1 MLPFTTDQFFEVFAR
16 YNAAI
21 WPVQL
26 VAAALGIVALVLL
39 LRSGAWTS
47 RAIAL
52 ILAAFW
58 LLMGIGY
65 HLLFFTRINALA
77 YVFAFLFVT
86 QAGLFLVDGLTRRLT
101 FQLAGGW
108 SGRVAWPI
116 MAYALVVYP
125 LIGLFGPHPYP
136 ATPLFG
142 VAPCPTVIFTLALLL
157 LSNARWRL
165 VFIPLLWSAV
175 GGSAAVLLA
184 VPQDYG
190 LILAGAL
197 LLILRLAQPAILTVG
212 GQRHA

>member
-1 MLPFTTDQFFEVFAR
+1 VLPFATDQFFAVFAR

-108 SGRVAWPI
+108 SGRVAWTL

>member
-1 MLPFTTDQFFEVFAR
+1 M
-16 YNAAI
+16 
-21 WPVQL
+21 
-26 VAAALGIVALVLL
+26 
-39 LRSGAWTS
+39 
-47 RAIAL
+47 
-52 ILAAFW
+52 
-58 LLMGIGY
+58 
-65 HLLFFTRINALA
+65 
-77 YVFAFLFVT
+77 
-86 QAGLFLVDGLTRRLT
+86 
-101 FQLAGGW
+101 
-108 SGRVAWPI
+108 
-116 MAYALVVYP
+116 
-125 LIGLFGPHPYP
+125 
-136 ATPLFG
+136 FG

>member
-1 MLPFTTDQFFEVFAR
+1 
-16 YNAAI
+16 
-21 WPVQL
+21 
-26 VAAALGIVALVLL
+26 
-39 LRSGAWTS
+39 
-47 RAIAL
+47 
-52 ILAAFW
+52 
-58 LLMGIGY
+58 
-65 HLLFFTRINALA
+65 
-77 YVFAFLFVT
+77 
-86 QAGLFLVDGLTRRLT
+86 
-101 FQLAGGW
+101 
-108 SGRVAWPI
+108 
-116 MAYALVVYP
+116 MAYALVVHP

-197 LLILRLAQPAILTVG
+197 LLILRLAQPAIPIIG
-212 GQRHA
+212 GQPHA

>member
-39 LRSGAWTS
+39 LRSGAWTN

-101 FQLAGGW
+101 FQLTGGW
-108 SGRVAWPI
+108 SGRVAWTL

-212 GQRHA
+212 GQRDA

>member
-1 MLPFTTDQFFEVFAR
+1 MFAR

-108 SGRVAWPI
+108 SGRVAWTL

-125 LIGLFGPHPYP
+125 LIGLSGRIPTPPRHCSASRP
-136 ATPLFG
+136 APPSSSRSRF
-142 VAPCPTVIFTLALLL
+142 C
-157 LSNARWRL
+157 S
-165 VFIPLLWSAV
+165 
-175 GGSAAVLLA
+175 
-184 VPQDYG
+184 
-190 LILAGAL
+190 
-197 LLILRLAQPAILTVG
+197 
-212 GQRHA
+212 

>member
-1 MLPFTTDQFFEVFAR
+1 
-16 YNAAI
+16 
-21 WPVQL
+21 
-26 VAAALGIVALVLL
+26 
-39 LRSGAWTS
+39 
-47 RAIAL
+47 
-52 ILAAFW
+52 
-58 LLMGIGY
+58 
-65 HLLFFTRINALA
+65 
-77 YVFAFLFVT
+77 
-86 QAGLFLVDGLTRRLT
+86 
-101 FQLAGGW
+101 
-108 SGRVAWPI
+108 

-142 VAPCPTVIFTLALLL
+142 VAPYPTVIFTLALLL

-184 VPQDYG
+184 VPQDYR